1 MEGEEEART
10 VQGRQGNV
18 TFRPYRDI
26 KTKPLLKRKFVEQ
39 DDNVEGGKE
48 EVEGATMAED
58 LYPELLC
65 HIFSMLDTESKG
77 RVAQVNIYFWRCVVH
92 VKEIYEKAMYQV
104 CKRWRNI
111 MNTRNIW
118 RGCEA
123 RLHLRGLNSLVVP
136 SLHRRGITRLQVMPY
151 IKFIT
156 YPFRAL
162 T

>member
-39 DDNVEGGKE
+39 DDNVEEE

-77 RVAQVNIYFWRCVVH
+77 RVAQVNIYF
-92 VKEIYEKAMYQV
+92 
-104 CKRWRNI
+104 
-111 MNTRNIW
+111 
-118 RGCEA
+118 
-123 RLHLRGLNSLVVP
+123 
-136 SLHRRGITRLQVMPY
+136 
-151 IKFIT
+151 
-156 YPFRAL
+156 
-162 T
+162 

>member
-77 RVAQVNIYFWRCVVH
+77 RVAQVNIYFWRCAVH
-92 VKEIYEKAMYQV
+92 VKEIYENYSRFASV
-104 CKRWRNI
+104 GG
-111 MNTRNIW
+111 T
-118 RGCEA
+118 
-123 RLHLRGLNSLVVP
+123 S
-136 SLHRRGITRLQVMPY
+136 
-151 IKFIT
+151 
-156 YPFRAL
+156 
-162 T
+162 

>member
-1 MEGEEEART
+1 MEGEDDART

-26 KTKPLLKRKFVEQ
+26 KTKPLLKRKLIELDDVDEQ
-39 DDNVEGGKE
+39 GGKE
-48 EVEGATMAED
+48 EVEGPTMAEH

-77 RVAQVNIYFWRCVVH
+77 RVAQV
-92 VKEIYEKAMYQV
+92 

-111 MNTRNIW
+111 MSTRNIW

-136 SLHRRGITRLQVMPY
+136 SLHRRGITRLQVG
-151 IKFIT
+151 F
-156 YPFRAL
+156 
-162 T
+162 